1 MSCLNK
7 LIMTWIPQNSCL
19 GVVKM
24 VKGKVTEA
32 VRFFEKC
39 LKEKGLKVSK
49 IILFGSQVK
58 GTTTEE
64 SDVDILII
72 SEDFCGKDIFERAR
86 LTKYAEIMTLKKFM
100 MPLDIVTLTSEEFE
114 RGTSLVVEYA
124 KRGKVMYAG

>member
-1 MSCLNK
+1 
-7 LIMTWIPQNSCL
+7 
-19 GVVKM
+19 M

-58 GTTTEE
+58 GTNTEK

-72 SEDFCGKDIFERAR
+72 SEDFHGKDIFERAR
-86 LTKYAEIMTLKKFM
+86 LTKDAEILTLKKFM

-114 RGTSLVVEYA
+114 RGTSLIVEYA
-124 KRGKVMYAG
+124 KRGKVMYAA